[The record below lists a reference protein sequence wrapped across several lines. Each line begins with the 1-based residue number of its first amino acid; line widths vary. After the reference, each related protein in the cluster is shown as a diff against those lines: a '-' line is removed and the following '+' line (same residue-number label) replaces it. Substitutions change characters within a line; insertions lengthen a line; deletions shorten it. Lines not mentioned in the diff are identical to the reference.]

1 MATDTEVRERSVP
14 KPVFTDAEAGAR
26 EFPSSNSRSYNYF
39 TPRKRRA
46 TVYEDVT
53 VDVQP
58 DPARHLTQGWV
69 YAFAD
74 GKAGYPEEWTALKS
88 SNWHEFLDPNEEW
101 EQTIYRNN
109 ANVVRQIQANIAN
122 AKAAGVFEGW
132 NRAWTKVVERHVFAW
147 AHAEHGLGL
156 HVYTPAQ
163 RDAPTNMINN
173 AMAVG
178 AVHKLRFAQDLILFN
193 LEVSEAIDG
202 FDGSAHKEAWQQDP
216 IWQKTREVVEKLTA
230 TRDWAEQFF
239 VTAIVF
245 EPLVGELFRSG
256 FVMQAAAPNG
266 DFITPTIMGAGEA
279 DVAREQRGARALYGM
294 LVADEQFGDDNRA
307 TLDAWLDQWVPECIA
322 AAHQLQPI
330 WSLPS
335 EKVVRF
341 EDSFERSR
349 LRLEEL
355 LSDLSLESRTE
366 VKA

>member
-1 MATDTEVRERSVP
+1 
-14 KPVFTDAEAGAR
+14 
-26 EFPSSNSRSYNYF
+26 
-39 TPRKRRA
+39 
-46 TVYEDVT
+46 
-53 VDVQP
+53 
-58 DPARHLTQGWV
+58 
-69 YAFAD
+69 
-74 GKAGYPEEWTALKS
+74 
-88 SNWHEFLDPNEEW
+88 
-101 EQTIYRNN
+101 
-109 ANVVRQIQANIAN
+109 
-122 AKAAGVFEGW
+122 
-132 NRAWTKVVERHVFAW
+132 
-147 AHAEHGLGL
+147 
-156 HVYTPAQ
+156 
-163 RDAPTNMINN
+163 
-173 AMAVG
+173 MAVG